1 MLKSQSFQWLV
12 ILFAGGLF
20 LASCDI
26 IHHENPPDLPNTPT
40 LIGLQVPGN
49 FPAPVLMP
57 DNPISS
63 EGVLLGK
70 ILFYDPGLSL
80 DGSVSCASCH
90 DQKLAFSDG
99 ASLGNF
105 GVSGRPLVRHSP
117 TLINM
122 AWMDKG
128 FFWDGGSKNLES
140 QAFGPL
146 THADEMGMSLD
157 GLEDRLAGD
166 AGYTELFYK
175 AFEDGVTFQNVAKAL
190 AQFERTLI
198 SSNSKYDKYIRKE
211 RGSSLTNLELNG
223 LTLVQKHCASCHKG
237 ELFTDN
243 DFHNNGIDEK
253 FEDQSHE
260 LSYFGRYRITFQSED
275 MGAYKTPTLRNVMV
289 SAPYMHDGRFS
300 SIETVLKHYVEGVK
314 DVTTTSRLLYQND
327 GKAGIPL
334 SEQDIKSITAFLH
347 TLTDSEFLN
356 NPAHSLSLPE
366 E

>member
-1 MLKSQSFQWLV
+1 MLKFQSFQWLV

-26 IHHENPPDLPNTPT
+26 IHDENPPDLPNTPT

-57 DNPISS
+57 DNPISN

-70 ILFYDPGLSL
+70 TLFYDPGLSL

-99 ASLGNF
+99 VSLGNF
-105 GVSGRPLVRHSP
+105 GVSGKNLVRHSP

-122 AWMDKG
+122 AWMDQG
-128 FFWDGGSKNLES
+128 LFWDGGSKNLES

-157 GLEDRLAGD
+157 NLEDRLTLD
-166 AGYTELFYK
+166 PEYTALFLE

-198 SSNSKYDKYIRKE
+198 SSNSRYDKYIRNE
-211 RGSSLTNLELNG
+211 RGGELNELELKG
-223 LTLVQKHCASCHKG
+223 LTIVQEKCSSCHSG

-243 DFHNNGIDEK
+243 GFHNNGMDES
-253 FEDQSHE
+253 FLDESHE
-260 LSYFGRYRITFQSED
+260 LSYLGRYRITFEQKD
-275 MGAYKTPTLRNVMV
+275 MGAFKTPTLRNVMV

-300 SIETVLKHYVEGVK
+300 GIEEVLHHYSEEIK
-314 DVTTTSRLLYQND
+314 DVSTTSRKLYQNN
-327 GKAGIPL
+327 GKVGLAL
-334 SEQDIKSITAFLH
+334 SEIEKKAIIAFLH
-347 TLTDSEFLN
+347 TLTDEEFLQ
-356 NPAHSLSLPE
+356 NPDFSAF
-366 E
+366 